1 MKKLLLSGA
10 LFLCLQAFGQVPQK
24 MSYQSIVRNASGSLI
39 TNSTIGMQV
48 SILEGSASGNAVYV
62 ETLSGTTN
70 ANGLASFQIGTGT
83 VVSGNFNAIDWST
96 GNYFV
101 KIDTDPTGGT
111 NYTISGVS
119 QFLSVPYALYAGN
132 SGTPGPQGPAG
143 NDGATG
149 PMGPQGPQGIQGPAG
164 NDGATGPQGPIGL
177 TGAPGPQGPAGNDG
191 ATGPMGPQG
200 IQGLA
205 GNDGAT
211 GPQGPIGLTG
221 ANGSD
226 GKSVL
231 NGTTD
236 PLTST
241 GNDGDFYIN
250 TATNFLFGPKAAG
263 AWPTGVSLIGATGA
277 TGPQGPTGSQGPT
290 GPTGPAGIGYGG
302 TSNSAKTISLGS
314 KTFAVPAGL
323 AYIPGERIRFVD
335 PTNSAN
341 FLEGTITSYTST
353 SMVVN
358 IDNNGGSGTISSWN
372 LCVGGSLGSAGVGV
386 PTGGTTGQVLSKV
399 DGTNYNTQWVT
410 PTSGGWNLTGN
421 AGTSGSNFI
430 GTTDNVGISFRTNNI
445 PQWELTP
452 KGRFTSL
459 APQNIIFGG
468 GNETNTASGNT
479 VVGMGSMIN
488 LTTGNFNTAIG
499 SDVLQATTTGVNNTG
514 LGNLALN
521 STTIGTANTGL
532 GRSALQL
539 NTTGDGNTAIGQ
551 NALQTN
557 ATGSFNTAIGFGAGA
572 SANNFTNA
580 TAVGNGAVVNAS
592 NKIRLG
598 NNAVTATD
606 IAGQVKVNAQSTT
619 DNFTLPATRG
629 TANQVLQ
636 TDGAGATQWVT
647 PASGASGGT
656 LELIANKVGGSS
668 ETLPLA
674 GSTTPTTIVFN
685 NVVNAPTLGSYSN
698 TTGVFT
704 VGTSGTY
711 LIQVKLLCN
720 DATNPSQTVGSFLT
734 LIKNNGT
741 YGSTGADVYYGDYP
755 SLHNVLPTGIRGQG
769 TLMKVVQLA
778 AGDTFKI
785 VAVSANSATA
795 AQPTSTVAGSNIT
808 IVKL

>member
-10 LFLCLQAFGQVPQK
+10 LFLCLQAFGQAPQK

-39 TNSTIGMQV
+39 TNSPIGMQV

-83 VVSGNFNAIDWST
+83 VVSGNFTAIDWST
-96 GNYFV
+96 GTYFV

-119 QFLSVPYALYAGN
+119 QFLSVPYALYAGA

-177 TGAPGPQGPAGNDG
+177 TGATGAIGPQGPAGNDG
-191 ATGPMGPQG
+191 ATGPQGP
-200 IQGLA
+200 A

-221 ANGSD
+221 A
-226 GKSVL
+226 
-231 NGTTD
+231 
-236 PLTST
+236 
-241 GNDGDFYIN
+241 
-250 TATNFLFGPKAAG
+250 
-263 AWPTGVSLIGATGA
+263 TGA
-277 TGPQGPTGSQGPT
+277 TGPQGPTGLTGATGAMGPV
-290 GPTGPAGIGYGG
+290 GATGPAGIGYGG

-335 PTNSAN
+335 PTNSVN

-372 LCVGGSLGSAGVGV
+372 LCVGGNLGSAGVGV

-421 AGTSGSNFI
+421 AGTSSSNFI
-430 GTTDNVGISFRTNNI
+430 GTTDNIGLSFRTNNI
-445 PQWELTP
+445 AQWELTP

-479 VVGMGSMIN
+479 VVGMGSMVN

-499 SDVLQATTTGVNNTG
+499 SDVLQATTIGVNNTG
-514 LGNLALN
+514 LGNQALN
-521 STTIGTANTGL
+521 STTVGSANTGL
-532 GRSALQL
+532 GKSALQL

-551 NALQTN
+551 NALQTS

-572 SANNFTNA
+572 SANNLNNA
-580 TAVGNGAVVNAS
+580 TAVGNGAIVNAS

-606 IAGQVKVNAQSTT
+606 IAGQVKVNAQATGT
-619 DNFTLPATRG
+619 NDFTLPATRG
-629 TANQVLQ
+629 TANQVLS

-647 PASGASGGT
+647 PASGGAGGT
-656 LELIANKVGGSS
+656 LELIANKVGGSA

-674 GSTTPTTIVFN
+674 VSTTPTTIVFN
-685 NVVNAPTLGSYSN
+685 NVVNAPTLGSYNN

-755 SLHNVLPTGIRGQG
+755 VVHNVLPTGIRGQG

-778 AGDTFKI
+778 AGDTLKI
-785 VAVSANSATA
+785 VAVSANSGTA
-795 AQPTSTVAGSNIT
+795 AQPVSTVAGSNIL